1 MREGTT
7 GAASMYAG
15 WTEAYAS
22 KGFADLAEMM
32 VEMLASLADELSAFQ
47 ASAAEA
53 SFLASS
59 RYEYLYWEMAWQLSS
74 WPIWRIY
81 SAPKVAPTG
90 ISFDEF
96 DGDEN
101 AARPCPAMPRCA
113 SQRRPSPP

>member
-1 MREGTT
+1 VREGTT

-53 SFLASS
+53 SFQASS
-59 RYEYLYWEMAWQLSS
+59 RYEFLFWEMAWQLSS
-74 WPIWRIY
+74 WPIWRITRRRKLRPPV
-81 SAPKVAPTG
+81 SVSMSLMATKTREVRAP
-90 ISFDEF
+90 
-96 DGDEN
+96 
-101 AARPCPAMPRCA
+101 R
-113 SQRRPSPP
+113 